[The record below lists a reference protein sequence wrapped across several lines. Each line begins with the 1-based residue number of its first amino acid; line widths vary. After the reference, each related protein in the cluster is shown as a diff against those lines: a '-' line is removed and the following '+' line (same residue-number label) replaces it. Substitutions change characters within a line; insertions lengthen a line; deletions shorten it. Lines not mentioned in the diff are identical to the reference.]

1 MGENNIN
8 YSDENIDLKQL
19 FFAVWKKKFFI
30 GTFTL
35 VSVILSAIIALN
47 LPNTYTSKALLAPAT
62 TEDSLS
68 SKLGN
73 LSSFGNI
80 AGFSLPSGSASK
92 SQEAIE
98 RIKSF
103 EFFSTYFLPN
113 IKLEN
118 IMASKKWDSRKNILI
133 YDNDLF
139 DSNSKKWV
147 RNISFPQKK
156 VPSSQEAFKK
166 YKEKVSVTEDTK
178 TGFVV
183 ISIDHHSP
191 FIAKNWIDIIIYQ
204 INESMRNIDA
214 EKAEK
219 SINYLNETAST
230 NKIQS
235 IKEVISKLL
244 EDQIQTLMLTSS
256 NESYIFK
263 VIDSPVVSEENSKPN
278 RPLILIFSTFLSIFI
293 SSFIVLIQHNA
304 VISKH

>member
-19 FFAVWKKKFFI
+19 FFEVWKKKFFI

-35 VSVILSAIIALN
+35 VSLILSTIIALN

-191 FIAKNWIDIIIYQ
+191 FVAKNWIDIIIYQ

-219 SINYLNETAST
+219 SIKYLNETAST

-263 VIDSPVVSEENSKPN
+263 VIDSPVASEENSKPN
-278 RPLILIFSTFLSIFI
+278 RPLILIFSTFLSIVI

-304 VISKH
+304 VISKR